1 VATRVETSTRR
12 STVRPAVTTPR
23 VVRARFRRL
32 VLHLLLLLVG
42 LGMVYPLLWMIS
54 SSLKPDSEIFTD
66 GSLIPRTLELSN
78 YTDGWTALGTSF
90 TTFYVNSFLLCA
102 LCVLGNVVSCVAC
115 AYALARLRF
124 PLRRIWFGVMLVGVM
139 LPFHVT
145 LVPQYVIFSK
155 LGWVGTILPIVVP
168 KFLASDA
175 FFVFLLVQFIRSIPV
190 ELDES
195 AKIDGCGPYSIFFRI
210 VLPLTKPALATV
222 AIFTFLF
229 TWNDFFTQ
237 LLYLGN
243 APDQY
248 TIPVALGAFIDSTS
262 GSSYGPMLAMS
273 VLSLIPVVG
282 FFIAFQRLLVEGI
295 ATTGLKG

>member
-1 VATRVETSTRR
+1 MTTSQPMTRR
-12 STVRPAVTTPR
+12 SATATAQLRR
-23 VVRARFRRL
+23 V
-32 VLHLLLLLVG
+32 VLHLILLVVG

-54 SSLKPDSEIFTD
+54 ASLKSNSDIFSSS
-66 GSLIPRTLELSN
+66 SLIPHNPQLSN
-78 YTDGWTALGTSF
+78 YTEGWSALGTSF
-90 TTFYVNSFLLCA
+90 TTFYLNSLVLCA
-102 LCVLGNVVSCVAC
+102 LCVIANVASCVVC

-124 PLRRIWFGVMLVGVM
+124 PLRRIWFAVMLVGVM

-145 LVPQYVIFSK
+145 LVPQYILFNK

-168 KFLASDA
+168 KFLASDS
-175 FFVFLLVQFIRSIPV
+175 FFIFLLVQFIRSIPG

-195 AKIDGCGPYSIFFRI
+195 AKIDGCGPYNIFFRI
-210 VLPLTKPALATV
+210 ILPLTKPALATV

-243 APDQY
+243 APDHY
-248 TIPVALGAFIDSTS
+248 TIPVALGAFIDATS